1 MKPSH
6 VSLKKSFLYEQEK
19 LMGNAMLVA
28 AITIVVIMV
37 STWIVSVL
45 VKNASI
51 VDIVWGAGFAITSW
65 VLALTVD
72 GNDGRQLLLAI
83 MVGLWGTRLAL
94 YLAKRNIGHGEDWRY
109 KAMRKKAGAS
119 FPLRSLVTVFGLQGA
134 LMWIVSLP
142 VQFGNGDSTPGVGPI
157 AVMGIMVWLVG
168 FAFEVIGDAQLA
180 RFKKDP
186 NNAGKVLDTG
196 LWSLTRHP
204 NYFGDALLW
213 WGIGIVGA
221 ETGSGIIGF
230 IGPVVM
236 TFFLMRVSGVPMLE
250 RSLSKRREGYAE
262 YIARTSSFVPRPPK
276 KI

>member
-1 MKPSH
+1 
-6 VSLKKSFLYEQEK
+6 
-19 LMGNAMLVA
+19 MLIA
-28 AITIVVIMV
+28 AITIAIIMV
-37 STWIVSVL
+37 STWLLSVII
-45 VKNASI
+45 KNASI

-72 GNDGRQLLLAI
+72 GDSGRQLLLAI
-83 MVGLWGTRLAL
+83 MVGLWGTRLAV

-109 KAMRKKAGAS
+109 KAMRKKAGKKFTFS
-119 FPLRSLVTVFGLQGA
+119 SLVTVFGLQGV

-142 VQFGNGDSTPGVGPI
+142 VQFGNGDSSPGVGPL
-157 AVMGIMVWLVG
+157 AVIGIMVWLVG
-168 FAFEVIGDAQLA
+168 LSFEAIGDLQLS
-180 RFKKDP
+180 RFKKNP
-186 NNAGKVLDTG
+186 ANAGKVMDSG

-221 ETGSGIIGF
+221 ETGSGVIGF
-230 IGPVVM
+230 VGPLVM
-236 TFFLMRVSGVPMLE
+236 TFFLLRVSGVPMLE

-262 YIARTSSFVPRPPK
+262 YVARTSPFFPRPPK